1 MVVSAVPGS
10 NSCQPVFLRP
20 FECCMLGDVVL
31 LLALSVVDVKETVL
45 IHSGRRFKPTQP
57 NSTNEFWFAM

>member
-45 IHSGRRFKPTQP
+45 IHFRSAF
-57 NSTNEFWFAM
+57 